1 VSEAPWWNSLLVM
14 EIFVWPAG
22 GTAVDIGEGAPP
34 VPRVETR
41 LHPILLGHWTFR
53 AIFWGTRIM
62 GISGEGIFKDL
73 MSHGVTEPQGR
84 LQARRIIPIS
94 KQKDKNEMHA

>member
-1 VSEAPWWNSLLVM
+1 
-14 EIFVWPAG
+14 
-22 GTAVDIGEGAPP
+22 
-34 VPRVETR
+34 
-41 LHPILLGHWTFR
+41 
-53 AIFWGTRIM
+53 M

-84 LQARRIIPIS
+84 LQARRIS